1 MQPFAYIAY
10 NDAGQRKTG
19 TLVAESER
27 AAFDAL
33 KAQGLMAADISAKG
47 KAQVGA
53 AGRAGKRTGAK
64 LDADERAIFSRQ
76 MAVLLQAELPIE
88 AALDAVI
95 ESEGSKAM
103 QGFAAELKA
112 ATLEGYP
119 LSDAIERGRSGFAPY
134 YTSSLRAGESSGDL
148 AAVFGGLADFLEAQG
163 SNRAEIATALL
174 YPAFVAAVSL
184 LVCVILLTNVAPEVV
199 AMFEVSGRPLPQLT
213 QVVLGASGWVQ
224 THWIAIAIGLGV
236 TIVAAFLLLRL
247 PPVRD
252 RADRA
257 LLAMPIFGRLKR
269 MAISGQYLRT
279 MALVL
284 GSRQTAVNAVISAG
298 DVLTMA
304 THRAQAAGI
313 VTAVKQGESLAGAV
327 KRFTI
332 LPPVALQLIRVGEE
346 SARLAQMT
354 DRAAVLVETWL
365 ANDRKRIA
373 SILDP
378 VLMMVVGVFVLIV
391 VLAILLPIFELQSV
405 VIS

>member
-10 NDAGQRKTG
+10 DANGQRKTG
-19 TLVAESER
+19 TLVSESER
-27 AAFDAL
+27 AAFDEL
-33 KAQGLMAADISAKG
+33 KSQGLMAAEITAKG
-47 KAQVGA
+47 KPKKGT
-53 AGRAGKRTGAK
+53 RSGAK

-76 MAVLLQAELPIE
+76 MAVLLSAELPME

-95 ESEGSKAM
+95 ESEGSTRM
-103 QGFAAELKA
+103 QNFAAELKA

-119 LSDAIERGRSGFAPY
+119 LSDAIEKGRSGFQPY
-134 YTSSLRAGESSGDL
+134 YTSSLRAGETSGDL
-148 AAVFGGLADFLEAQG
+148 AAVFDGLADFLEAQS
-163 SNRAEIATALL
+163 SNRAEIATALV

-199 AMFEVSGRPLPQLT
+199 AMFEVSNRPLPQLT
-213 QVVLGASGWVQ
+213 QVVLGASD
-224 THWIAIAIGLGV
+224 WILRNWLAITIGIATAIVGSL
-236 TIVAAFLLLRL
+236 ALLRL
-247 PPVRD
+247 PSFRNRWD
-252 RADRA
+252 RATLR
-257 LLAMPIFGRLKR
+257 MPIFGRLKR
-269 MAISGQYLRT
+269 MAIAGQYLRT
-279 MALVL
+279 LALVL
-284 GSRQTAVNAVISAG
+284 GSKQTAVNAVTSAA
-298 DVLTMA
+298 DVLTVAMF
-304 THRAQAAGI
+304 RQQADEI
-313 VTAVKQGESLAGAV
+313 VTGVKQGETLSGAV
-327 KRFTI
+327 KRFTL

-378 VLMMVVGVFVLIV
+378 VLMMFVGVFVLIV

>member
-1 MQPFAYIAY
+1 MQPFAYVAY
-10 NDAGQRKTG
+10 NEKGQRKTG

-33 KAQGLMAADISAKG
+33 KAQGLMASDIEAKA
-47 KAQVGA
+47 KARASGA
-53 AGRAGKRTGAK
+53 RSGAR

-76 MAVLLQAELPIE
+76 MAVLLAAELPME

-95 ESEGSKAM
+95 ESEGSRAM
-103 QGFAAELKA
+103 QAFGAEMKA

-119 LSDAIERGRSGFAPY
+119 LSDAIENSRAGFPPY

-148 AAVFGGLADFLEAQG
+148 AAVFEGLADYLEAQG
-163 SNRAEIATALL
+163 ANRAEIATALI
-174 YPAFVAAVSL
+174 YPAFVAVVSL
-184 LVCVILLTNVAPEVV
+184 VVCAVLVTSVAPEVV
-199 AMFEVSGRPLPQLT
+199 AMFEVTGQPLPDLT
-213 QVVLGASGWVQ
+213 QAVLGASDWVQ
-224 THWIAIAIGLGV
+224 RNWIALS
-236 TIVAAFLLLRL
+236 AAFGAAVVGGLVLLRM

-252 RADRA
+252 RVERVW
-257 LLAMPIFGRLKR
+257 LRVPVFGRLR
-269 MAISGQYLRT
+269 RLAIAAQYLRT

-284 GSRQTAVNAVISAG
+284 GSRQTAVNAVTGAA
-298 DVLTMA
+298 DVLSVSIY
-304 THRAQAAGI
+304 RRQADAI
-313 VTAVKQGESLAGAV
+313 VTGVKQGESLSNAV
-327 KRFTI
+327 RRFTL

-354 DRAAVLVETWL
+354 ERAAVLVETWL

-378 VLMMVVGVFVLIV
+378 VLMMVVGSFVLII

-405 VIS
+405 VIN